1 MLDFQEGN
9 MTLNFYI
16 FLEYKFVE
24 TLFKSMY
31 PEELVSSLASA
42 IINVGFLFC
51 SFFFQISNFEI
62 FFVLLNA
69 SYIFYKDVFCN
80 KNK

>member
-31 PEELVSSLASA
+31 PEESVSSLASA
-42 IINVGFLFC
+42 IINVGFCFVT
-51 SFFFQISNFEI
+51 FFSNQHF
-62 FFVLLNA
+62 
-69 SYIFYKDVFCN
+69 
-80 KNK
+80 